1 MRYFISRNLK
11 IFFRDKSAVFFSLL
25 AVFIIIAL
33 YVMFLGDMV
42 ASSVPNVEN
51 SRFLMDSWIMAGLLA
66 VISITTTM
74 GAFEIMVNDK
84 SRNISKDFY
93 SAPLKRSAIG
103 GGYIIS
109 AFIIG
114 IIMSLVALL
123 LVELYIVSGGGS
135 ILPLSSLLQVL
146 VLILLSVVS
155 SSSIVFFLVSFFKS
169 QNAFSTAA
177 TIIGT
182 LIGFLTGI
190 YIPISALP
198 ESVRLVIKIFPVS
211 HSAVLFRQIF
221 MKVPIALAFE
231 GAPQQTV
238 SSFKESLG
246 VVFRFGETTVS
257 PLASII
263 YLIFTAVLFF
273 TLAVLNLSRKSRN

>member
-1 MRYFISRNLK
+1 MTYFIFRNLK

-33 YVMFLGDMV
+33 YVLFLGDMV

-114 IIMSLVALL
+114 IIMSLIALV
-123 LVELYIVSGGGS
+123 LVELYILSGGGKLLPPGS
-135 ILPLSSLLQVL
+135 IFQAFA
-146 VLILLSVVS
+146 LIILSVVS

-169 QNAFSTAA
+169 QSAFSTAA

-221 MKVPIALAFE
+221 MKAPTALAFD
-231 GAPQQTV
+231 GATEQTIL
-238 SSFKESLG
+238 SFHESLG
-246 VVFRFGETTVS
+246 VIFRFGETTVS

-263 YLIFTAVLFF
+263 YLMFTAVLFF

>member
-1 MRYFISRNLK
+1 MMYFITRNLK

-33 YVMFLGDMV
+33 YVLFLGDMV
-42 ASSVPNVEN
+42 AGSVPDVQNP
-51 SRFLMDSWIMAGLLA
+51 RFLMDSWIMAGLLA

-114 IIMSLVALL
+114 IIMSLVALVL
-123 LVELYIVSGGGS
+123 IELYIISGGGS
-135 ILPLSSLLQVL
+135 ILPLGSLLQTL
-146 VLILLSVVS
+146 ALIILSVVS
-155 SSSIVFFLVSFFKS
+155 SSSMVFFLVSFFKS

-221 MKVPIALAFE
+221 MRVPISLSFE
-231 GAPQQTV
+231 GAPEQTV
-238 SSFKESLG
+238 LSFKESIG
-246 VVFRFGETTVS
+246 VVFNFGETIVT

-263 YLIFTAVLFF
+263 YLVFTAVLFF
-273 TLAVLNLSRKSRN
+273 SLAVLNISRKSRS